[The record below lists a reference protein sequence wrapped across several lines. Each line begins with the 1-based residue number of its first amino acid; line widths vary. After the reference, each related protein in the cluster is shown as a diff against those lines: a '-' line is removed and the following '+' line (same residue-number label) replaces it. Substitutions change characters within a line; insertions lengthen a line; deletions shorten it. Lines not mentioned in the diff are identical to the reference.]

1 MEEVMICLVG
11 EQPLPN
17 LLPVRYDE
25 PKHVVLA
32 YTKSTEQVSNRLK
45 RVFHGEALVYPLEVL
60 PFDIPAIRHVLEDSI
75 KGRGWKPEQIVFN
88 LTGGTKAMAFA
99 AYSLAEA
106 WRSRF
111 IYLEGEA
118 ATSRLYRYRFDQV
131 GAALPDSQDIIP
143 GVITLDNYFLVHLG
157 DYIVRGAAKTEGGR
171 FEEAIGCALEP
182 PVDEVAVGVIAGGA
196 LEIDLALRCAN
207 QVGIA
212 QAKVGTISGA
222 AINHLN
228 TAGRRE
234 FLGTYTQKLLVVGTP
249 VDHTRSN
256 LKELAEASAIALIEL
271 SGYDRQTG
279 DLPDRDRERL
289 VREVAE
295 TLGCW

>member
-32 YTKSTEQVSNRLK
+32 YTESTRQVSDRLEK
-45 RVFHGEALVYPLEVL
+45 VLRGEALAFPLEVP
-60 PFDIPAIRHVLEDSI
+60 PFDIPAIRRALEEFI
-75 KGRGWKPEQIVFN
+75 RGRAWRPDQVVFN

-99 AYSLAEA
+99 AYSLAET
-106 WRSRF
+106 WRCRF

-118 ATSRLYRYRFDQV
+118 ATSRLYRYRFDKA
-131 GAALPDSQDIIP
+131 GGTLPDGQDVVP
-143 GVITLDNYFLVHLG
+143 GVITLDDYFGVHLG
-157 DYIVRGAAKTEGGR
+157 DFKVKGAAQTEGGK
-171 FEEAIGCALEP
+171 FEGAIGRALEP
-182 PVDEVAVGVIAGGA
+182 IVDEVVVSVIAGGA
-196 LEIDLALRCAN
+196 LEIDLALRCGN

-234 FLGTYTQKLLVVGTP
+234 FLGTYTLKLLVVGTP
-249 VDHTRSN
+249 ADHTKSN
-256 LKELAEASAIALIEL
+256 LKELAEASAITLIEL
-271 SGYDRQTG
+271 PGYDRHTG

-289 VREVAE
+289 VREVAQ